1 MPSLSALLG
10 CRWHCFSLIWC
21 IFFVQNWHVFNADSN
36 DADLAQL
43 YPFRL
48 TRAELLEIGDD
59 GKLDNLE
66 YKEDLG
72 QFMGQFFH
80 DSDVQLMLDMDMF
93 IQLWNELNALQEAA
107 TDGRVDNVQAVITFF
122 EPLAKYDISAP
133 CLADLTHF
141 LWTIYHYAKTAAD
154 ASQCMDCNCTSQYRS
169 KVREF
174 QWIFDVV
181 DAIGKVPAAVVS
193 GNNLWTGS
201 WATCRKISAQKNRQ
215 GQPFNR
221 HNPLKAFASAAAPS
235 DPTAQCRPNS
245 TVSDRFEDW
254 SAYERSCFDLMPLLN
269 LGLCTPDTCTDYDV
283 RKLVQFIYEAAELS
297 LGRKFVCNVTVQC
310 SNSRPESQ
318 LYHDSKSMAVLCLL
332 LAIGSLMLFG
342 TFYDIYVH
350 RPLERSVLGSGQ
362 INHNKQNQQNIARG
376 IGQSK
381 AVLFIRLFSMARNL
395 DYIMD
400 TRTEEGQIRCLHGAR
415 FLSMCWIIFGHTCRQ
430 FAAHTARIPQILLQ
444 SNAPLAVDSFFL
456 LSGLLTAY
464 IFLVKL
470 RKNHFRLDA
479 ASTWLA
485 YYGRR
490 YLRLTPVYVLVMVT
504 KVTVLTYISEGPF
517 WRPIDPNFCRE
528 SWWANL
534 LYIKNF
540 VGQNDSCM
548 GWTWYLANDFQLYA
562 FAPILIIALHKYK
575 MGGVVFGLL
584 LLIASSITNVVIT
597 LRNGYPPA
605 PLLTSKFITVLA
617 DYWNDLYA
625 VYSLWAQN
633 FRLSPLQCF
642 IGWTVTIVLTIYSIF
657 GLYNFTKTGE
667 ISFWWSLLYTAFGRL
682 AFALALGWTTFACE
696 TNHGASINA
705 ILGHKMFVPL
715 SKITFSAYLL
725 HPILLQIY
733 YLSRPSAFHFTHSFQ
748 VLHIFFAN
756 VATSAG
762 QQILNYPNE
771 FVGFYV
777 VNFDKLIFGPGASGN
792 AAAAAPSPNRGATG
806 AGQQQQFQNG
816 TEATAPPPQG
826 HELKPLLVKSSSS
839 TNEGDDHFIN
849 KIEEVN
855 DEK

>member
-21 IFFVQNWHVFNADSN
+21 IFFVQNWHGFNADSN
-36 DADLAQL
+36 DADSAQL
-43 YPFRL
+43 YPFHL

-59 GKLDNLE
+59 GALDNSK

-107 TDGRVDNVQAVITFF
+107 TDGRVDTVQAVITFF

-215 GQPFNR
+215 GQFWRGQYCMARFQPFNR

-245 TVSDRFEDW
+245 TVSDSFENW

-318 LYHDSKSMAVLCLL
+318 LYYDSKSMAVLCLL

-362 INHNKQNQQNIARG
+362 INHNKNQQNIARG

-381 AVLFIRLFSMARNL
+381 AVLFIRLFSVARNL

-415 FLSMCWIIFGHTCRQ
+415 FLSMCWIIFGHTYYYIATS
-430 FAAHTARIPQILLQ
+430 FSADNLLHTLHEFPK
-444 SNAPLAVDSFFL
+444 FF
-456 LSGLLTAY
+456 Y
-464 IFLVKL
+464 NQM
-470 RKNHFRLDA
+470 RRWR
-479 ASTWLA
+479 TWLA

-490 YLRLTPVYVLVMVT
+490 YLRLTPVYVLVMLT

-584 LLIASSITNVVIT
+584 LLIASSTTNVVIT

-617 DYWNDLYA
+617 DYWNDLYVKPYIRCGPYIVGCVVGYFLA
-625 VYSLWAQN
+625 ETRTQQN
-633 FRLSPLQCF
+633 FRMSPLQCF

-657 GLYNFTKTGE
+657 GLYNFTKTGD

-756 VATSAG
+756 VATSYACALLLSLA
-762 QQILNYPNE
+762 IEVP
-771 FVGFYV
+771 VS
-777 VNFDKLIFGPGASGN
+777 KIKFGNG
-792 AAAAAPSPNRGATG
+792 AAASPKRGATG
-806 AGQQQQFQNG
+806 AEQQQQFQNG

-826 HELKPLLVKSSSS
+826 HELKPLLVKSSS
-839 TNEGDDHFIN
+839 TNEGDDHLIN